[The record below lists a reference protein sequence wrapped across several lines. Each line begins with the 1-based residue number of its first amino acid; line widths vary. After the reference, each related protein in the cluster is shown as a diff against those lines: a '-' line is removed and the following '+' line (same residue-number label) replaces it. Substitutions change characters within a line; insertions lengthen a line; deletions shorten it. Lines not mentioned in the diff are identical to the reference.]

1 MRGRMSKRHADA
13 VYREVMRTAA
23 VRASMKNMSPSG
35 KFILR
40 TLIKQFSRM
49 LKKEELIDIAS
60 K

>member
-1 MRGRMSKRHADA
+1 MRAGMSKRHADA
-13 VYREVMRTAA
+13 VYREVIRTAA

-40 TLIKQFSRM
+40 TFIKQFSKI
-49 LKKEELIDIAS
+49 LKKEELIDIAC

>member
-1 MRGRMSKRHADA
+1 MYGKISRKQADA

-23 VRASMKNMSPSG
+23 VRASMKGMPPSG
-35 KFILR
+35 KFVLR

-49 LKKEELIDIAS
+49 LRKEDLIDIAS